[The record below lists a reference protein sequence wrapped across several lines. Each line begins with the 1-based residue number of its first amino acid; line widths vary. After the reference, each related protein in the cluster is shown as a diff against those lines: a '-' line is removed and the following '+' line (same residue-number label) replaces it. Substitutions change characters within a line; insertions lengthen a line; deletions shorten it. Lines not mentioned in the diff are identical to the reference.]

1 MVELERLLDLEQV
14 LDLERLLDL
23 QRLPDLE
30 DLSGLFEG
38 SLVLDL
44 GLLEARAGDLLG
56 LRDGEG
62 EGEGEGEAGT
72 VLPDFLLSLFRD
84 TLRGFSSLGI
94 PQ

>member
-14 LDLERLLDL
+14 LDLEQLLDL
-23 QRLPDLE
+23 QRLLDLE

-62 EGEGEGEAGT
+62 EGEAGT

>member
-1 MVELERLLDLEQV
+1 MVVELERLLDLEQV

-23 QRLPDLE
+23 QRLLDLE

-62 EGEGEGEAGT
+62 EGEGEAGT

>member
-23 QRLPDLE
+23 QRLLDLE

-44 GLLEARAGDLLG
+44 DLLEARAGDLLG
-56 LRDGEG
+56 LRDG